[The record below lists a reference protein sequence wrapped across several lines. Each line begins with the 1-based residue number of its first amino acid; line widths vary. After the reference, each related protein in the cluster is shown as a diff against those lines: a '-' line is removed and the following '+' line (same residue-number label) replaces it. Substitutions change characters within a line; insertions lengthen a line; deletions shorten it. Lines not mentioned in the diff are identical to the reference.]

1 MKELDLFLKIN
12 NRPISLKLLST
23 LTIVSFLDKKLVPFG
38 SVCDLLNTLHL
49 PKRVHQDII
58 DEYYYQVELFFNT
71 VIEPTIQYSYPN
83 EY

>member
-12 NRPISLKLLST
+12 NHPISLKLLST
-23 LTIVSFLDKKLVPFG
+23 LRVVSFLDKKIDPFG

-58 DEYYYQVELFFNT
+58 DEYYYQVELYFNT
-71 VIEPTIQYSYPN
+71 VIEPTIQYSYLN